1 MKKLLLITCIS
12 LFSVVVNADWVVDQT
27 QSSINFLSTKK
38 EHVTEVHSFE
48 SFAGKISNT
57 GSANIEIDLSSVKT
71 GIEIR
76 DQRMM
81 EHLFDVKQFA
91 TAQLTADVPMA
102 LLERLKKG
110 DAVTQVMKGRID
122 LHGMTQELSA
132 KVKFINTASGLHVS
146 SVEPLLVDAKKFA
159 LVEGIEALRKLANL
173 SSISYTVPVNF
184 SLVLLKD

>member
-1 MKKLLLITCIS
+1 MKKVLSIVCLSFLSAVT
-12 LFSVVVNADWVVDQT
+12 NADWVVDQK

-38 EHVTEVHSFE
+38 EHVTEVHSFD
-48 SFAGKISNT
+48 SFSGGISNT
-57 GSANIEIDLSSVKT
+57 GKAGIKIDLSSVNT

-76 DQRMM
+76 NQRMM
-81 EHLFDVKQFA
+81 EYLFDVKQFA

-146 SVEPLLVDAKKFA
+146 SVEPLLISAKQFSLSEGVDALRE
-159 LVEGIEALRKLANL
+159 LVNL
-173 SSISYTVPVNF
+173 DSISYTVPVTF
-184 SLVLLKD
+184 SLLLIK